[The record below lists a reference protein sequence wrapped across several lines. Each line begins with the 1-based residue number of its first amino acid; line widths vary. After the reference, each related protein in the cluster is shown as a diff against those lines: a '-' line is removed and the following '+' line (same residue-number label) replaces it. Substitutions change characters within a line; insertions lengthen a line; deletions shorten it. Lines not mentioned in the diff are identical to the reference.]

1 MPYGI
6 EVFNGSGRT
15 IFSTEELNPNY
26 YSSAGPIS
34 VNGYSVNPSY
44 TIGSNTILLARP
56 QDGES
61 GAIFYKPLT
70 GVFGGSPVDEQYFG
84 AANGV
89 KYVKFDPQSGIT
101 RGTTGYALEVF
112 NTSGSLLF
120 TSNTTYSFNILA
132 VGYVTGVM
140 DTTFT
145 CPAGVNFNNVYITA
159 ISCTGE
165 LFFSQGVPP
174 WSPDVWT
181 YFGSLAYFNN
191 STGVI
196 TFRQVNIISGVVM
209 PTWNSSSNYYAGT
222 NSRKDYMIVEVKS

>member
-1 MPYGI
+1 MAYGI
-6 EVFNGSGRT
+6 EVFNGAGRT

-26 YSSAGPIS
+26 YSSAGPVS

-56 QDGES
+56 HSNAS

-70 GVFGGSPVDEQYFG
+70 GAFGGSYYDEQYFG

-89 KYVKFDPQSGIT
+89 KYVKFDPQSGISQ
-101 RGTTGYALEVF
+101 GTTGYALEVF
-112 NTSGSLLF
+112 NTSGGLLF
-120 TSNTTYSFNILA
+120 TSNTTYSFNILSVGSA
-132 VGYVTGVM
+132 VGVM
-140 DTTFT
+140 DITFT

-165 LFFSQGVPP
+165 LLYSAGVPP
-174 WSPDVWT
+174 FSPDIWF

-196 TFRQVNIISGVVM
+196 TFRQVNIISGAVM
-209 PTWNSSSNYYAGT
+209 PTWQTASNYYAGT
-222 NSRKDYMIVEVKS
+222 NARRDYMIVEVVS